1 MPSGTLI
8 SPSTRSSRSASTASS
23 PTAIPGPALP
33 APTTRMRR
41 AERITTS
48 LRKRRLDKRFGFYR
62 IDCGLP
68 NCQRVFSRHVP
79 VPDCIRPYNDN
90 MPRQKGNPD
99 EVRFAHAHRRHSHDS
114 VTDPFELLK
123 AAAFAGLDG
132 VVITEHDYLWPESE
146 LEELRAA
153 APDLVVLGG
162 VEITA
167 RGGDM
172 LVYGATDPFALPR
185 GIAWPELCR
194 EVHRQG
200 GVAVAAHPNRWGQ
213 PFERILREQKPE
225 LDGIEVMSN
234 NMDPDLRRRAADL
247 LVKYPHF
254 AQRQQRLA
262 RPRDRRLLLHRVRL
276 QYSYERRLG
285 RRDTGRKGRR
295 R

>member
-1 MPSGTLI
+1 MKFDLHMHT
-8 SPSTRSSRSASTASS
+8 
-23 PTAIPGPALP
+23 
-33 APTTRMRR
+33 
-41 AERITTS
+41 
-48 LRKRRLDKRFGFYR
+48 
-62 IDCGLP
+62 
-68 NCQRVFSRHVP
+68 
-79 VPDCIRPYNDN
+79 
-90 MPRQKGNPD
+90 
-99 EVRFAHAHRRHSHDS
+99 RRHSHDA

-153 APDLVVLGG
+153 APTLVVLGG

-213 PFERILREQKPE
+213 PFERIIREQKPE

-254 AQRQQRLA
+254 AQLGNSDSHDPATVGCCYTDFDCEIRTTADLVAAIREKKGTA
-262 RPRDRRLLLHRVRL
+262 KVRI
-276 QYSYERRLG
+276 
-285 RRDTGRKGRR
+285 
-295 R
+295 